1 MQDFASSGDIMIKKF
16 VLLLM
21 LFALSFSLFANT
33 DGSYRLSFGGGADIY
48 PSDSLYV
55 WFLDGTIAKDKYFD
69 GPWGIYYG
77 VDINVPVNYQIGS
90 KATIPF
96 KTFRNFVD
104 FDLFA
109 GASFKT
115 GDFHISLGPALSF
128 FFYQTTAGS
137 IIAQMDHGIFLD
149 MKYDFRVND
158 TFAFILGVNTVYE
171 YWNTDFISF
180 SRSGLSSIIEVTP
193 YIGCAVFF
201 TNRER
206 FGS

>member
-1 MQDFASSGDIMIKKF
+1 MKRIILALLVFFSVILPIFAY
-16 VLLLM
+16 
-21 LFALSFSLFANT
+21 T
-33 DGSYRLSFGGGADIY
+33 DGAYRLSFGGGADIY

-55 WFLDGTIAKDKYFD
+55 WFLDGTIAKDKYFN

-77 VDINVPVNYQIGS
+77 VDINVPVNYQIEN

-96 KTFRNFVD
+96 MTFRNFVD

-109 GASFKT
+109 GASFKV

-149 MKYDFRVND
+149 TKYDFKLND
-158 TFAFILGVNTVYE
+158 CFAITLGVNTVYE

-180 SRSGLSSIIEVTP
+180 SRSGFSSIIEVTP

>member
-1 MQDFASSGDIMIKKF
+1 MKRKASALII
-16 VLLLM
+16 M
-21 LFALSFSLFANT
+21 LFISLSLHAAT
-33 DGSYRLSFGGGADIY
+33 DGAYRLSVGGGGDIY
-48 PSDSLYV
+48 PKDSLFV
-55 WFLDGTIAKDKYFD
+55 WFLDGTLSKDKYFD
-69 GPWGIYYG
+69 GPWGVYYG

-90 KATIPF
+90 KATLPF

-104 FDLFA
+104 FDLFL
-109 GASFKT
+109 GVSYKK
-115 GDFHISLGPALSF
+115 GDLHISIGPALSF

-137 IIAQMDHGIFLD
+137 IIVQMDHGIFLD
-149 MKYDFRVND
+149 AKYDFKLND
-158 TFAFILGVNTVYE
+158 CFAITLGVNTVYE

-180 SRSGLSSIIEVTP
+180 SRSGFSSIIEVTP